1 MSLQYENLL
10 EECREAN
17 PNHHLW
23 NNNGTW
29 WFHCTIHRPDYTKE
43 RIRRSLETSD
53 LSVAKLR
60 RDDHLRALA
69 ERTDIRLSIRSSRR
83 ASSAEVRLPPPKT
96 T

>member
-1 MSLQYENLL
+1 MSVQYESLL
-10 EECREAN
+10 AECQEAN

-29 WFHCTIHRPDYTKE
+29 WFHCTVHRPDYTKE

-53 LSVAKLR
+53 LELAKQR
-60 RDDHLRALA
+60 RDDQLRQLA
-69 ERTDIRLSIRSSRR
+69 GRSDIRLSIRSSRR
-83 ASSAEVRLPPPKT
+83 SSDEVRLPPPKT